1 MTNGPRRPGMD
12 QPLHTPKTPRPTTL
26 LICINRRFKAN
37 EPSCAARGSV
47 AIAKA
52 IENGVR
58 ARRIDIAVERIVC
71 LGQCTK
77 GPTLKLAPGGDFI
90 LGTTA
95 DMVPG
100 ILDRLEK
107 ACGVRAPADDGPPV
121 HLLGS

>member
-1 MTNGPRRPGMD
+1 MKEPI
-12 QPLHTPKTPRPTTL
+12 KPRPTAL
-26 LICINRRFKAN
+26 LVCVNRRFKGG

-52 IENGVR
+52 IEQGVHER
-58 ARRIDIAVERIVC
+58 QIDIAVERIIC

-77 GPTLKLAPGGDFI
+77 GPTLKLAPAGDFI

-95 DMVPG
+95 AMVPG

-107 ACGVRAPADDGPPV
+107 ACGVKKTRKDDPPL